1 MAAEFS
7 VEAVID
13 AVFEDEKCD
22 DGAEML
28 KTSEAVAE
36 NCEFNQPSILR
47 LLFGCK
53 IDAGSVFRSES
64 FIWLEGIYRRMAARR
79 SIRRPYYSE
88 IKRDIPKEIFL
99 VLVQSIERHKSQ
111 IFNPPNCYVARNK
124 KAIVV
129 SFTSIIS
136 VKNFLSSLSS
146 KDVTGY
152 MERTLAG
159 YRKGHRVNVLVT
171 DTKDFALTYYIR
183 KGQLIISFN
192 FGEWNAYGFPQHDCN
207 RY

>member
-1 MAAEFS
+1 MNS
-7 VEAVID
+7 I
-13 AVFEDEKCD
+13 
-22 DGAEML
+22 
-28 KTSEAVAE
+28 
-36 NCEFNQPSILR
+36 NQPSILR

-183 KGQLIISFN
+183 KGQLIIWYPVVSPPSRFAPSRFAPKSNRLKSFR
-192 FGEWNAYGFPQHDCN
+192 PQVITCQFVFVRIPQN
-207 RY
+207 LLNIR